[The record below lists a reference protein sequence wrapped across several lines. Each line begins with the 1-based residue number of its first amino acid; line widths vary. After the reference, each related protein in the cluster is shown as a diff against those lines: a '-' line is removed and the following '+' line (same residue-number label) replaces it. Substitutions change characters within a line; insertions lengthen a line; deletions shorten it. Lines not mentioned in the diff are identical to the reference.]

1 LFEGIVPGITQVLSP
16 EMMALVALGTFIS
29 IIFGVIPGL
38 SSVTA
43 IALLFPFIF
52 GMEQMQGIF
61 FMTGLLGTATIGGSV
76 TAILLNIPGTAVN
89 TATMFDGHP
98 MAKNGEAG
106 RAIGIAATAS
116 VVGMMFGLLV
126 LILLLPLVLKII
138 FLFQPP
144 EFFMLILLGLVTV
157 AFAAKGN
164 MIKGLIS
171 AGFGVLI
178 ALIGASPIFGVE
190 RFTFGS
196 QNYIKYDSI
205 PLIAFFVGLFA
216 VREVISYATKGG
228 TVAKQGERIH
238 AGFSGIMQGAK
249 DVFVHWRI
257 TLQSS
262 VLGTIIGL
270 LPGVGGTVANFL
282 GYTLGMQ
289 TSKDPS
295 RWGTGIPEG
304 VVASESANN
313 AKDGGALMP
322 TLAFGIPGSVEMALL
337 LVAFTIVGLV
347 PGPFFV
353 TERPDILWALIFGY
367 TMSAVMA
374 AGIVFLSADLLAR
387 VTIVPVKY
395 LLPVVLVF
403 ALVGVYASRQ
413 SIWDVALALIVGLFG
428 YALDRLGFSLVT
440 MAIGFVLGFLA
451 ERNFAQSLQM
461 SAGDYSIFFTRP
473 ISATLFVVA
482 IIILLLPIIR
492 AQMSKHSPAATD

>member
-1 LFEGIVPGITQVLSP
+1 MFEGIVAGVGQLSP
-16 EMMALVALGTFIS
+16 QIIGLIALGTFIS

-52 GMEQMQGIF
+52 RMEQTEGIF

-98 MAKNGEAG
+98 MAKKGEAG

-116 VVGMMFGLLV
+116 VVGMIFGLCVLV
-126 LILLLPLVLKII
+126 LILPLVLKII
-138 FLFQPP
+138 FAFQPP
-144 EFFMLILLGLVTV
+144 EFFMLIMLGLVTV

-164 MIKGLIS
+164 MVKGLIS
-171 AGFGVLI
+171 AGFGILI
-178 ALIGASPIFGVE
+178 ALIGTSPIFGIE

-216 VREVISYATKGG
+216 IREVISYATKGG
-228 TVAKQGERIH
+228 TVATQGQRIH
-238 AGFSGIMQGAK
+238 AGFRGILQGSF
-249 DVFVHWRI
+249 DVFRNWRL

-353 TERPDILWALIFGY
+353 REHPEIVWSLIFGY
-367 TMSAVMA
+367 TISAILA
-374 AGIVFLSADLLAR
+374 ASIVFAMADFLAR
-387 VTIVPVKY
+387 ITVVKVKY
-395 LLPVVLVF
+395 LLPIVLVF
-403 ALVGVYASRQ
+403 ALVGVYASRG
-413 SIWDVALALIVGLFG
+413 SIWDVALAMIVGLFG

-440 MAIGFVLGFLA
+440 MAIGFVLGYLA
-451 ERNFAQSLQM
+451 EKNFSQALQM
-461 SAGDYSIFFTRP
+461 SGGDYSIFFTRP
-473 ISATLFVVA
+473 IAVSLLVMAV
-482 IIILLLPIIR
+482 IILFLPVIR
-492 AQMSKHSPAATD
+492 GRFSKAS